1 MKAAAIILLLLRACD
16 GFGVTRRALGVAACR
31 SAPLIP
37 LAAAAAPK
45 KYSADDAKQAIAG
58 IKAGRKASTAST
70 RCSPRATSTAPP
82 RAAPIG
88 AEDQAAIIIQAPVL
102 AAEDKKA
109 IGTIRRY
116 GVAADVIIMAG
127 GLKEALRDEDARG
140 AKSYLAKCAAL
151 DCQHRQGRRAAM
163 NTRVIT

>member
-1 MKAAAIILLLLRACD
+1 MKAAAIILLFIRACD

-37 LAAAAAPK
+37 LAAAAAPTK
-45 KYSADDAKQAIAG
+45 KYSADDAKTAIAG
-58 IKAGRKASTAST
+58 IKAGRKALDGIDALL
-70 RCSPRATSTAPP
+70 AKGDFDGA
-82 RAAPIG
+82 AAALAPID
-88 AEDQAAIIIQAPVL
+88 AFEDQATIIIQAPVL

-140 AKSYLAKCAAL
+140 AKSYLAKCKGSL
-151 DCQHRQGRRAAM
+151 DE
-163 NTRVIT
+163 VISIAKGGGLR